1 MNLGT
6 VRHQKKLNRNA
17 LKKRARA
24 MVIYSL
30 LEVGELLGGQG
41 VSLADDGDDV
51 DSGAEALHQ
60 LNVDF
65 SEAGTEEQRRKKRTR
80 GQRDQEQ
87 EQGPDG

>member
-1 MNLGT
+1 
-6 VRHQKKLNRNA
+6 
-17 LKKRARA
+17 

-30 LEVGELLGGQG
+30 LEVGKLLGGQG

-65 SEAGTEEQRRKKRTR
+65 SEAGTEEQKRKKRTDAR
-80 GQRDQEQ
+80 IK
-87 EQGPDG
+87 GPGTRIRTRRLAKHRKEILRALFFCAIE